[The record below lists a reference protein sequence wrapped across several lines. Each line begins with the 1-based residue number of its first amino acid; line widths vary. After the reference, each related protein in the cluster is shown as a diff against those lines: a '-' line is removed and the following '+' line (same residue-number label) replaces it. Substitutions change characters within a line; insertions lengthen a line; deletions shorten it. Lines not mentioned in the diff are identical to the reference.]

1 MKVSLYVLCIE
12 AIWVLHLEEKIIPVD
27 TRTLQKHNG
36 YVDAEEQ
43 QRKLTNFG
51 VSWVTENFD
60 QKVVKADLFFNGFL
74 DEHNLP

>member
-1 MKVSLYVLCIE
+1 MCRSDLSVALGGENNTNRHKDAS
-12 AIWVLHLEEKIIPVD
+12 
-27 TRTLQKHNG
+27 KHNG
-36 YVDAEEQ
+36 YVDAAEQ